1 MQTKSFNLRSA
12 LRFVAIFAA
21 AFMCFAIL
29 SPDAHA
35 QTLPASQVTSAN
47 DVFATPQSQSAGSG
61 LVYGIVE
68 MMRWVFSILY
78 IVSVYYLIKAA
89 KSYSEEQYDK
99 MWAQIGATVFYA
111 IIPTVA
117 HLVWVIGKSANSK
130 AGGGGVF
137 G

>member
-1 MQTKSFNLRSA
+1 MPTKSFNLRSA

-29 SPDAHA
+29 SPEAHA
-35 QTLPASQVTSAN
+35 QSLVSSAN
-47 DVFATPQSQSAGSG
+47 DVFATPASKNSGAG

-89 KSYSEEQYDK
+89 QSYSEEQYDK

-111 IIPTVA
+111 VIPTVA
-117 HLVWVIGKSANSK
+117 HLVWAIGKSANSK